1 MSNSSFDSIYKGI
14 GDCAEYLRD
23 KELCIMAKHF
33 AEIFRSAE
41 LLKEKEISE
50 DDYGIVANEFKNK
63 WLRKATPW
71 ISVSQKMPKNMEPV
85 MVTVRSKK
93 DPNFKDIMKDM
104 LWNEAESEW
113 CWEEKDCYIFM
124 DENMEVTHWMP
135 YPEPAE

>member
-1 MSNSSFDSIYKGI
+1 MSNSSFDNIYKGI

-23 KELCIMAKHF
+23 KELYDMAKDF

-41 LLKEKEISE
+41 LLKDNEISE
-50 DDYGIVANEFKNK
+50 DDYDIVINEFKNK
-63 WLRKATPW
+63 WLRETTPW
-71 ISVSQKMPKNMEPV
+71 VSASQKMPNNMEPV
-85 MVTVRSKK
+85 MATVRSKK
-93 DPNFKDIMKDM
+93 DNNFKDIMKDM

-113 CWEEKDCYIFM
+113 CWEEADCYIFL